1 MLLISIVMSILLV
14 GSTAFSTLTF
24 NGLASSLTIFCIWPL
39 FAIFTMAALIYA
51 PLQWRKNGK
60 RSALPLL
67 VSMTGALV
75 TYGILLFSWSSDL
88 SFYPHLNGFNK
99 VIGLIE
105 TNQIQPDKQ
114 DNADLPLQFKYLSES
129 GSIRI
134 HKENDITSVLFYGSR
149 GILGEFWGY
158 AYRSDNSPPT
168 DFLWCDNWRLLRQPQ
183 TNWFVCE
190 SH

>member
-1 MLLISIVMSILLV
+1 MSILLI
-14 GSTAFSTLTF
+14 GMTAFSVLTF
-24 NGLASSLTIFCIWPL
+24 HEMVTSLTIFCIWPL
-39 FAIFTMAALIYA
+39 FAIFAVATLIHV
-51 PLQWRKNGK
+51 PLQWRKNGE

-75 TYGILLFSWSSDL
+75 AYGILLLSWSSDL
-88 SFYPHLNGFNK
+88 SFYPHLNGFNE

-114 DNADLPLQFKYLSES
+114 DNAVLPPQFKYLSES

-134 HKENDITSVLFYGSR
+134 HKEKEITSVLFYGSR

-158 AYRSDNSPPT
+158 AYRSDNSSPT

-183 TNWFVCE
+183 ANWFVCE
-190 SH
+190 SY